1 MFKKNA
7 TVIFALAILLCVVA
21 AHGRWAQ
28 AAGQRDFGA
37 EHKHSLIRCSGACLN
52 SSIHAASTV
61 QPHSEKLHKVL
72 PGFDDKID
80 SVVLVGAWFKDYPP
94 FREPFSQR
102 DLFKFEE
109 VYRL

>member
-1 MFKKNA
+1 MFKKNV
-7 TVIFALAILLCVVA
+7 TVIFALAILLCIVA

-28 AAGQRDFGA
+28 AAGQHDFGA
-37 EHKHSLIRCSGACLN
+37 ERKDSLVHCCPN
-52 SSIHAASTV
+52 SSILAGSAV

-72 PGFDDKID
+72 AGFDDKTD
-80 SVVLVGAWFKDYPP
+80 SVVLVGAWFKDHPP
-94 FREPFSQR
+94 FREPFSHQ

>member
-7 TVIFALAILLCVVA
+7 IVIFALAILICVVA

-37 EHKHSLIRCSGACLN
+37 EHKHSLIHCCLN
-52 SSIHAASTV
+52 SSIHAASTI
-61 QPHSEKLHKVL
+61 QPHSERLHKVS
-72 PGFDDKID
+72 PGLDDKID
-80 SVVLVGAWFKDYPP
+80 SVVLVGAWFKDHPP
-94 FREPFSQR
+94 FREPFSQQ

-109 VYRL
+109 VYR

>member
-1 MFKKNA
+1 MSKKNA
-7 TVIFALAILLCVVA
+7 TVVLALAILLCVVA

-37 EHKHSLIRCSGACLN
+37 EHKDSLIHCSNVCLN
-52 SSIHAASTV
+52 SNIHAASTI

-72 PGFDDKID
+72 ASFDDKID
-80 SVVLVGAWFKDYPP
+80 NVVLVGAWFKDHPP
-94 FREPFSQR
+94 FREPFSQQ

>member
-1 MFKKNA
+1 MAKKNVA
-7 TVIFALAILLCVVA
+7 VIFALAILLCVVA

-37 EHKHSLIRCSGACLN
+37 EHKDSLIHCCLN

-61 QPHSEKLHKVL
+61 QPHSEELHKVL

-80 SVVLVGAWFKDYPP
+80 SVVLVGAWFKNHPP

>member
-1 MFKKNA
+1 MFKKNV
-7 TVIFALAILLCVVA
+7 TVIFALAILLCMVA

-28 AAGQRDFGA
+28 AAGQHDFGA
-37 EHKHSLIRCSGACLN
+37 ERKDSLVHCCLN
-52 SSIHAASTV
+52 SSILAGSAV

-72 PGFDDKID
+72 AGFDDKID
-80 SVVLVGAWFKDYPP
+80 SVVLVGAWFKDHPP
-94 FREPFSQR
+94 FREPFSQQ